1 MIKTMNVVVVEPRK
15 KPRVQHIDGS
25 LEGMQAVVGGL
36 IQAIYPYNDDVALIC
51 NEEGKILG
59 LEPNRLVFGEDGTI
73 IDVIC
78 GTFFIAGVGIEEFCG
93 LTQEQSVKYVKLFD
107 HNTI

>member
-1 MIKTMNVVVVEPRK
+1 MSKTMRVVVVEPQK

-36 IQAIYPYNDDVALIC
+36 IQAIYPYDDDVALIC

-59 LEPNRLVFGEDGTI
+59 LAPNRLVFGEDGNLL
-73 IDVIC
+73 DVIC
-78 GTFFIAGVGIEEFCG
+78 GTFFIAGVGVEEFCS
-93 LTQEQSVKYVKLFD
+93 LTQEKSTKYIRLFD